1 MMDWVGRWDAAVE
14 FAGWVS
20 WKLAILAVGGLLAAL
35 LVRFIQK
42 KPCWAWGHD
51 WKYLAVSLRTYEQS
65 GGLCGEEGHRIHV
78 DHQLRVEKCWVSVA
92 SCRKCPATQRICQ
105 GAYNSGAW
113 TIENERLVVDEKA
126 LANWEPQ
133 DTIWKEKHGGE
144 VKAK

>member
-1 MMDWVGRWDAAVE
+1 MDAIGRWDAAVE

-42 KPCWAWGHD
+42 KPCDLGWRHD
-51 WKYLAVSLRTYEQS
+51 WKYLAVSLRKYDGS
-65 GGLCGEEGHRIHV
+65 GGLCGEEGHPIHQ
-78 DHQLRVEKCWVSVA
+78 DRQSRVEQCWVSVA
-92 SCRKCPATQRICQ
+92 SCRKCPATQRICL
-105 GAYNSGAW
+105 GAYNTGAW

-133 DTIWKEKHGGE
+133 DTIWKAKHGGDA
-144 VKAK
+144 KAK